1 MKRFLI
7 VLIIIII
14 TVICTLFINKI
25 LSSKNYYSPI
35 FYQTTVKQSNMS
47 DTSVIE
53 NNNLKITLKGFYTN
67 NVNNEEISKLSLD
80 EGTSNNIL
88 KYSENNDYNLLLDFS
103 TVDGEQII
111 EPIFDYFIFDNSR
124 NIIMTSIEYN
134 KEKTETNKFLKYF
147 VKNEY
152 NSTDIHE
159 IDNYNL
165 SSSTTK
171 NIVNTEG
178 NSNLV
183 LISSQKDNNI
193 QKTLDLSRIYVLVIN
208 PSYKTTNS
216 DRVYLENSIF
226 EFIVEN

>member
-67 NVNNEEISKLSLD
+67 NVNNEEISKISLD

>member
-1 MKRFLI
+1 MKKFLI

-67 NVNNEEISKLSLD
+67 NVNNEEISKISLD

>member
-1 MKRFLI
+1 MKKFLI

>member
-1 MKRFLI
+1 
-7 VLIIIII
+7 
-14 TVICTLFINKI
+14 
-25 LSSKNYYSPI
+25 
-35 FYQTTVKQSNMS
+35 MS

-67 NVNNEEISKLSLD
+67 NVNNEEISKISLD

>member
-53 NNNLKITLKGFYTN
+53 NNNLKIILKGFYTN

>member
-14 TVICTLFINKI
+14 TVICTLFINKM

-88 KYSENNDYNLLLDFS
+88 KYLENNDYNLLLDFS

>member
-35 FYQTTVKQSNMS
+35 FYQTTVKQRNMS

-67 NVNNEEISKLSLD
+67 NVNNEEISKISLD